1 MSGKDGFIITMKK
14 LGDTTIIIKNLGDSQ
29 YNATELSLDYKVYE
43 PLSST
48 KCEIISPVPD
58 PITRAQ
64 LEYKLAVH
72 KSRYA
77 NDRESQATYEAKCDI
92 VNSNISGW
100 TSMEN
105 LFKDNEEFDSNISNW
120 DTSSVTNMKGLF
132 YNSNFRSDIS
142 GWDTSKV
149 TDMSY
154 MFYGAKGSHIS
165 TMDVSNV
172 TNMESMF
179 ENARWFDTSISN
191 WDVKNVT
198 NMKNMFK
205 DAVRF
210 DRSR

>member
-1 MSGKDGFIITMKK
+1 MKNNKIATLLLTGFMALVLVSCGDSGGGGSSDDATKTSTDMTINYWDGRGILSHGTENFEVVTDSTGSNIVTSTNTDVAEVVISGKDGFIITMKK

-29 YNATELSLDYKVYE
+29 YNATELSLDYNVYE

-100 TSMEN
+100 TSM
-105 LFKDNEEFDSNISNW
+105 
-120 DTSSVTNMKGLF
+120 
-132 YNSNFRSDIS
+132 
-142 GWDTSKV
+142 
-149 TDMSY
+149 
-154 MFYGAKGSHIS
+154 
-165 TMDVSNV
+165 
-172 TNMESMF
+172 
-179 ENARWFDTSISN
+179 
-191 WDVKNVT
+191 
-198 NMKNMFK
+198 
-205 DAVRF
+205 
-210 DRSR
+210 